1 MSLALCVTRA
11 RYLRTARRE
20 RQRARRRVWLA
31 SPVADTW
38 DEEFHP
44 SSGARRVLRWAHENG
59 ASTLAEAY
67 DLLDQL
73 EISNDIP
80 EVLGEGDTV
89 DGMREELE
97 VGIELIGADAS
108 LSGLM

>member
-1 MSLALCVTRA
+1 VATTR
-11 RYLRTARRE
+11 
-20 RQRARRRVWLA
+20 
-31 SPVADTW
+31 

-44 SSGARRVLRWAHENG
+44 SAGARSTLHWAREHG
-59 ASTLAEAY
+59 ASTLGEAY

-80 EVLGEGDTV
+80 EVLGHDDTV

-97 VGIELIGADAS
+97 LGIELVGPDAS
-108 LSGLM
+108 LSGLL